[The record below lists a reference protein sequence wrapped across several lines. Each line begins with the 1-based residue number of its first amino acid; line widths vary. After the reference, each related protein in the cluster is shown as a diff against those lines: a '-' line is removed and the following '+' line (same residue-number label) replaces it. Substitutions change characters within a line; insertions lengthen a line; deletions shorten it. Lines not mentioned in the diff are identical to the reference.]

1 MSGFGV
7 SDAETDMNLLLIF
20 VLMYPSIHGFS
31 PPSVTSRVIRP
42 DLHPGKP
49 HTVLHAVAS

>member
-31 PPSVTSRVIRP
+31 PPSVTSRVVRP

-49 HTVLHAVAS
+49 HAVAS